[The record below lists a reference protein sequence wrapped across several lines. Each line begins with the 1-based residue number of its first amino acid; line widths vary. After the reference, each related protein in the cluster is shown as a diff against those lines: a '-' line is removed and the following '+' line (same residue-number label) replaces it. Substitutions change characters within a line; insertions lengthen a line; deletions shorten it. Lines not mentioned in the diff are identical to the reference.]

1 MHEQIDVQKQIMW
14 NRLIS
19 VVEEQAV
26 TLIRTAFCTSV
37 REAGDLSAGVFD
49 YQGRMVAQAV
59 TGTPGHVNTMAKS
72 VGHFIDHF
80 GYEQIKSGDVFVTND
95 PWKGTGHLHDITVVT
110 PVFKHGKLVAFFAAT
125 AHLVDIGGR
134 GFGPDANEIYE
145 EGLFIP
151 LMKLFKE
158 GVVNQDLIDIIS
170 NNVREKDQVVGD
182 FFSLSVCND
191 TGRKRLLEMMDEFAL
206 DDIEVLAAFI
216 FEHSERATRERIAA
230 LPKGDY
236 HYEMTVDGYDQPVN
250 MVVTLHTGG
259 DTIVADFTGTSPVSR
274 FGINVPIVYTEAYA
288 CYGLKC
294 AIAPAIPNNWASLLP
309 FEVTAPEGCILNAQR
324 PSPVAVRHLLGH
336 LVPDVVLGALRKAF
350 PQDIPAEG
358 ASALW
363 NIHMSLRSTQGDQRS
378 EVLMFNSGGSGAR
391 PRNNGLNATAFPSGV
406 QTMPIEVSESVGP
419 FVIWRKELRPDSGGA
434 GRYRGG
440 LGQLIEISPRQGFE
454 FQFNAMFERVAYG
467 ARGCEGGLAGQQGSV
482 SLDDGTQLKAKG
494 RQFVPEGARLMLSL
508 PGGGGHGNPAERPKA
523 DVLADVA
530 NGYISQAEAQKHYP
544 HAF

>member
-1 MHEQIDVQKQIMW
+1 MTQQIDVQKQIMW

-19 VVEEQAV
+19 VVEEQAI

-49 YQGRMVAQAV
+49 KQGRMVAQAV

-72 VGHFIDHF
+72 VGHFIDKF
-80 GYEQIKSGDVFVTND
+80 GYEAILPGDVFVTND
-95 PWKGTGHLHDITVVT
+95 PWKGTGHLHDITMVT
-110 PVFKHGKLVAFFAAT
+110 PVFKNNRLVAFFACT

-134 GFGPDANEIYE
+134 GFGPDATEIYE

-151 LMKLFKE
+151 LMKFFKE
-158 GVVNQDLIDIIS
+158 GQVNQDLVDIVS
-170 NNVREKDQVVGD
+170 ANVREKDQVVGD

-191 TGRKRLLEMMDEFAL
+191 TGRRRLLEMMDEFKL
-206 DDIEVLAAFI
+206 DGIDELSGFI
-216 FEHSERATRERIAA
+216 FEHSERATKERIAA

-236 HYEMTVDGYDQPVN
+236 HYEMTVDGYDQPVDLK
-250 MVVTLHTGG
+250 VTLHTYE
-259 DTIVADFTGTSPVSR
+259 DKLVADFAGTSPISKY
-274 FGINVPIVYTEAYA
+274 GINVPVVYTEAYA

-294 AIAPAIPNNWASLLP
+294 AIAPAIPNNWASLKP
-309 FEVTAPEGCILNAQR
+309 FEVDVPKGSILNAEH
-324 PSPVAVRHLLGH
+324 PSPVAVRHVIGH
-336 LVPDVVLGALRKAF
+336 LVPDVVMGALRKAF

-363 NIHMSLRSTQGDQRS
+363 NIHMSLRSTTNSQRA

-391 PRNNGLNATAFPSGV
+391 PRNEGLNATAFPSGV
-406 QTMPIEVSESVGP
+406 QTMPVEVSESVGP
-419 FVIWRKELRPDSGGA
+419 IVIWRKELRPDSGGA

-454 FQFNAMFERVAYG
+454 FHFNAMFDRVHYP
-467 ARGCEGGLAGQQGSV
+467 ARGCEGGLNGANGKVALG
-482 SLDDGTQLKAKG
+482 DGTALRAKG
-494 RQFVPEGARLMLSL
+494 RQFVPEGGRLMLSL
-508 PGGGGHGNPAERPKA
+508 PGGGGYGQPADRPKEQ
-523 DVLADVA
+523 VLADVD
-530 NGYISQAEAQKHYP
+530 NGYITLDEAKKYYP